1 MKILIRKSALSLTLI
16 RIEDEDEYQRYQ
28 EVGGVQLTIH
38 SLVVQIIEVNWL
50 NKIKYSRLEISKN
63 IFISIVT
70 SSSTIVQ

>member
-16 RIEDEDEYQRYQ
+16 SIEDEDEDQRYQ

-50 NKIKYSRLEISKN
+50 NKIKYSR
-63 IFISIVT
+63 
-70 SSSTIVQ
+70 